1 MTPSKDLIY
10 EEEEEEET
18 GLIIVFK
25 VNKVNKVDSGHERLT
40 PA

>member
-1 MTPSKDLIY
+1 VVLTPSKDLIY

-18 GLIIVFK
+18 GLVFK
-25 VNKVNKVDSGHERLT
+25 VNKVNKVDSDHERLT